1 MIKFRCPNCQQ
12 KLGVPDKY
20 AGRRVRCNKCSQP
33 CDVPHPAADA
43 ETTQPES
50 EPQTS
55 PEIDNTSE
63 GIGAEN
69 MDFFSGLEGMEVQED
84 ERQEVIRA
92 AGRGRSAGKA
102 QASTSGP
109 KPEASRKTKGP
120 AREKSGRM
128 PIGDM
133 VPDVL
138 RFPLSIIAALA
149 GIGIMIGIWV
159 ASARAASMA
168 LGFFALLV
176 PVAGAGGLRIFAV
189 ERTFLLGLLGL
200 LIGIGGIGAG
210 KWAIAKHVVIPLYEK
225 TSTEECLVEMDKL
238 LADEKLQ
245 LRRGASA
252 KPYATDGDFAL
263 CIALF
268 SLVDDDLA
276 DPVKVRSWTLHILR
290 VSNKTNIFKYLME
303 MSMNSSEPTR
313 PELDAEGEEVFSKAY
328 QRLFEWEES
337 KTALQNARKYF
348 PALVTVANQCELQ
361 RILEKPDKAMQ
372 VAFLDTLGLFDAL
385 WILLGMGLS
394 FGLLALD

>member
-33 CDVPHPAADA
+33 CDVPQPAVEAQA
-43 ETTQPES
+43 PQPEAQ
-50 EPQTS
+50 PQT
-55 PEIDNTSE
+55 ENASE

-84 ERQEVIRA
+84 QRQEAIRA
-92 AGRGRSAGKA
+92 AGRDRSAKKT
-102 QASTSGP
+102 QTSASAP
-109 KPEASRKTKGP
+109 KPEATKKAKRA
-120 AREKSGRM
+120 AREKSGRT

-133 VPDVL
+133 VPDFL
-138 RFPLSIIAALA
+138 RFPLSIVAGLA
-149 GIGIMIGIWV
+149 GIAIMIGIWI

-200 LIGIGGIGAG
+200 MIGIGGIIGG
-210 KWAIAKHVVIPLYEK
+210 KWAIAKHVVIPLCEK
-225 TSTEECLVEMDKL
+225 ASTEECLVEMDEL
-238 LADEKLQ
+238 LANKKLQ
-245 LRRGASA
+245 IRRGSSV
-252 KPYATDGDFAL
+252 KPYATDGDCAL
-263 CIALF
+263 CFALF

-276 DPVKVRSWTLHILR
+276 DPIKVRGWTLHILR
-290 VSNKTNIFKYLME
+290 ASNKTNVLEFFMDKI
-303 MSMNSSEPTR
+303 SNSTESTR
-313 PELDAEGEEVFSKAY
+313 PELDAEGEEIFAKAY
-328 QRLFEWEES
+328 ERLFEWEEN

-348 PALVTVANQCELQ
+348 PALVTVANQCELL
-361 RILEKPDKAMQ
+361 RKLEKPDEMMQ
-372 VAFLDTLGLFDAL
+372 FAFLKTLGLFDAL